1 MDPNQLQAESLC
13 TNTCTDTHIH
23 TKLANTVCSDQLSG
37 KVVLH
42 TKQRCAIWE
51 LVVESGQWLQ
61 VGKQEGKPFMEN
73 IFGPFLPI
81 HFPLF
86 PRGVA
91 HYMALCKSNGGGMGR
106 RRTIPYPQACCTHP
120 TGVSE

>member
-61 VGKQEGKPFMEN
+61 VGKQLGKPFMEN
-73 IFGPFLPI
+73 ILVHSFPFT
-81 HFPLF
+81 FPS
-86 PRGVA
+86 
-91 HYMALCKSNGGGMGR
+91 C
-106 RRTIPYPQACCTHP
+106 Q
-120 TGVSE
+120 EE